1 MKRKWAKIV
10 DGLKHSQSHE
20 EQQLQWK
27 RKIALLLMDKRQSV
41 GMRVKKTE
49 DDFLE
54 VELDWVQRA
63 WRMNGEESSSSIQG

>member
-1 MKRKWAKIV
+1 MKRKWAKVV

-20 EQQLQWK
+20 EQLQWK

-41 GMRVKKTE
+41 GMRVEKTE

-54 VELDWVQRA
+54 VELDWD
-63 WRMNGEESSSSIQG
+63 